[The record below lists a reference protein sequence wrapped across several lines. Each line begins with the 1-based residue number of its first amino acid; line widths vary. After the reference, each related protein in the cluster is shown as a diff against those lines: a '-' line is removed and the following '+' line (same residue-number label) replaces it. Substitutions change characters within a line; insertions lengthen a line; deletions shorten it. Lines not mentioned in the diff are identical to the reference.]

1 MTFEEW
7 WMTLLPAEVDELKP
21 VFESCWIEAWTG
33 GAKEE
38 REACA
43 QICDENFMWSKD
55 LAASSCAREIR
66 KRSNAAV
73 RPRDEGGSSLEGTV
87 IHGDE
92 TCK

>member
-43 QICDENFMWSKD
+43 KVCEEESKFLND
-55 LAASSCAREIR
+55 DRGAAQAASICADSIR
-66 KRSNAAV
+66 KRSNV
-73 RPRDEGGSSLEGTV
+73 
-87 IHGDE
+87 
-92 TCK
+92 